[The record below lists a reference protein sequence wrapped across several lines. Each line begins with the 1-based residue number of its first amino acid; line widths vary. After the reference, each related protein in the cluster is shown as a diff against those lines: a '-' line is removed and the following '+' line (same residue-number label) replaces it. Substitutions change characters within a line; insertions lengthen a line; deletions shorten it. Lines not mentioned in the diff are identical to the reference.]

1 MSRMPPL
8 PGRRVLQHYREGRNQ
23 RLLTLKAVR
32 ESLISVAGLVGRP
45 VRNQKGAEIGV
56 VTDVVAKWGGD
67 DDYPPVTGLVVR
79 VGRRDAYV
87 PFDQVDKLD
96 SDKILLKSARVDL
109 RDFDRREGEVTL
121 VRDVLDHQLVD
132 VDGVKVVRAADLYL
146 APVYDSLRLVGV
158 DVSAQSLLRR
168 LGPAR
173 WRTRPTPDKV
183 IDWAAIQPFGTPTGP
198 TGDVKLRTPH
208 NGLRRL
214 RPGEVADLLEDLGR
228 NARQELLSVLEPEAA
243 ADALEEME
251 PRELN
256 ALLQEAP
263 PEEAASL
270 VARMEP
276 DEAVDALRELE
287 REDRDELIGHMPPAT
302 ASRLLTLLDYEDDTA
317 GGLMTTNLVLVTPDE
332 TVAAVRR
339 GLRDAEEHRSDIDAV
354 IVVDEDGRLLDDVTL
369 FELFVAEPDA
379 KMAELI
385 RPPAPVTI
393 HPDATAPEVVEALV
407 ESRGSSLLVVDFEG
421 RPLGRILADDV
432 VDSLMP
438 DQARRHFPKLPA

>member
-1 MSRMPPL
+1 MPPL

-23 RLLTLKAVR
+23 RLLTLKAIR
-32 ESLISVAGLVGRP
+32 ESLVSVAGLVGRP
-45 VRNQKGAEIGV
+45 VRNQKGAEIGD
-56 VTDVVAKWGGD
+56 VTDVVVKWVGD

-79 VGRRDAYV
+79 VGRREAYV

-96 SDKILLKSARVDL
+96 SDQVVLKSARLDL
-109 RDFDRREGEVTL
+109 RDFARREGEVTL

-146 APVYDSLRLVGV
+146 APVFDSLRLVGV

-198 TGDVKLRTPH
+198 AGDVKLRTPH
-208 NGLRRL
+208 QGLRRL
-214 RPGEVADLLEDLGR
+214 RPGEVADLLENLGR
-228 NARQELLSVLEPEAA
+228 TARRELLSVLEPEAA

-263 PEEAASL
+263 AEEAARL

-287 REDRDELIGHMPPAT
+287 PEDREELLGHMPPAT
-302 ASRLLTLLDYEDDTA
+302 ANRLLRLLDYPDDTA
-317 GGLMTTNLVLVTPDE
+317 GGLMTTNLVLVTLDE

-339 GLRDAEEHRSDIDAV
+339 GLRDAQEHRTDIDAV
-354 IVVDEDGRLLDDVTL
+354 IVVDDEGRLIDDVTL
-369 FELFVAEPDA
+369 YELFVAEPDA
-379 KMAELI
+379 KMSDLVG
-385 RPPAPVTI
+385 PPTPVTI
-393 HPDATAPEVVEALV
+393 HPDATSREVVEALT
-407 ESRGSSLLVVDFEG
+407 ENRGSSLLVVDQEG
-421 RPLGRILADDV
+421 HPMGRILADDV
-432 VDSLMP
+432 VDSLVP
-438 DQARRHFPKLPA
+438 DQARLHFPKLPA

>member
-1 MSRMPPL
+1 MSRIPPL
-8 PGRRVLQHYREGRNQ
+8 PGRRVLQHYREGRSQ
-23 RLLTLKAVR
+23 RLTTLKAIR
-32 ESLISVAGLVGRP
+32 ESLVSVAGLVGRP
-45 VRNQKGAEIGV
+45 VRNQKGAEIGD
-56 VTDVVAKWGGD
+56 VTDVVAKWGGS

-96 SDKILLKSARVDL
+96 SDQIVLNSARLDL

-173 WRTRPTPDKV
+173 WRTRPTPDRV

-198 TGDVKLRTPH
+198 NGDVKLRTPH
-208 NGLRRL
+208 HGLRRL

-228 NARQELLSVLEPEAA
+228 SARRELLSVLEPEAA

-263 PEEAASL
+263 PEEAAGL

-287 REDRDELIGHMPPAT
+287 QEDRDELLGHMPPAT
-302 ASRLLTLLDYEDDTA
+302 ASRLLRLLDYADDTA

-339 GLRDAEEHRSDIDAV
+339 GLRDAQEHRSDIDAV
-354 IVVDEDGRLLDDVTL
+354 IVVDEEGRLLDDVTL
-369 FELFVAEPDA
+369 YELFVAEPDA

-393 HPDATAPEVVEALV
+393 HPEATSEEVVSALI
-407 ESRGSSLLVVDFEG
+407 ENRGSSLLVVDFEG

-438 DQARRHFPKLPA
+438 DQDRRHFPKLPA

>member
-1 MSRMPPL
+1 MSRIPSI

-23 RLLTLKAVR
+23 RLLTLKAIR
-32 ESLISVAGLVGRP
+32 ESLVSVAGLVGRP
-45 VRNQKGAEIGV
+45 VRNQKGAEIGD
-56 VTDVVAKWGGD
+56 VTDVVAKWGGE
-67 DDYPPVTGLVVR
+67 DDYPPVTGLVVK

-96 SDKILLKSARVDL
+96 SDRVVLNSALLDL

-158 DVSAQSLLRR
+158 DVGAQSLLRR
-168 LGPAR
+168 LGPSK

-198 TGDVKLRTPH
+198 SGDVKLRTPH
-208 NGLRRL
+208 QGLRRL

-228 NARQELLSVLEPEAA
+228 TARRELLSVLEPEAA

-263 PEEAASL
+263 PEEAAGL

-287 REDRDELIGHMPPAT
+287 QEDRDELLGHMPAAT
-302 ASRLLTLLDYEDDTA
+302 ASRLLRLLEYPDDTA
-317 GGLMTTNLVLVTPDE
+317 GGLMTTNLVLVTPAE

-354 IVVDEDGRLLDDVTL
+354 IVVDEDGRLIDDVTL
-369 FELFVAEPDA
+369 YELFVAEPDA
-379 KMAELI
+379 KMGELV

-393 HPDATAPEVVEALV
+393 HPEATAEEVVEALI

-421 RPLGRILADDV
+421 HPHGRILADDV
-432 VDSLMP
+432 VDSLVP

>member
-23 RLLTLKAVR
+23 RLLTLKAIR
-32 ESLISVAGLVGRP
+32 ESLVSVAGIVGRP

-56 VTDVVAKWGGD
+56 VTDVVAKWGGE

-96 SDKILLKSARVDL
+96 SDRILLKSARVDL

-183 IDWAAIQPFGTPTGP
+183 IDWAAIQPFGTPMGP
-198 TGDVKLRTPH
+198 NGDVKLRTPH

-214 RPGEVADLLEDLGR
+214 RPGEVADLLEDLSRSG
-228 NARQELLSVLEPEAA
+228 RQELLSVLEPEAA

-263 PEEAASL
+263 PGEAASL

-287 REDRDELIGHMPPAT
+287 REDRDELLGHMPPAT
-302 ASRLLTLLDYEDDTA
+302 ASRLLSLLDYAGDTA

-393 HPDATAPEVVEALV
+393 HPEATAPEVVEALV